1 MLSRVR
7 PGTVLGTM
15 EFGRGPCTAAVAK
28 EMTETF
34 INYDKTYRHLDSAL
48 MYSGGK
54 SETII
59 GDLACLR
66 EQEGVVDTKINPWD
80 NKNFGEES
88 IRSQV
93 EGCLSRLK
101 ASSVEILYLHAP
113 DHKTP
118 LEQTMKTMN
127 DLHQEGKFKQLGLS
141 NYSAWLVSE
150 VVNVCKA
157 NNWVRPT
164 VYQGMY
170 SAITRQVEEELIPCL
185 RYHNI
190 AFYAYSP
197 LGGGILS
204 GKYQFQDQDN
214 KKIPKGRF
222 NGVGWDKV
230 YRDRYWKEEHFVAM
244 EKLKE
249 LLAQHHPGEEI
260 TIPGAAFRWIYNHSL
275 LDGSHGDAV
284 VLGASRMEQL
294 TTNLELS
301 KTEPLHQD
309 VVTFMEEWWKSTKH
323 LCPIYFR

>member
-1 MLSRVR
+1 MPSHSREFLSSEYSVVVPVCRLTMLSRVR

-28 EMTETF
+28 EMTENF
-34 INYDKTYRHLDSAL
+34 LNFDQSYRHLDTAL

-59 GDLACLR
+59 GDMSCLR
-66 EQEGVVDTKINPWD
+66 DKAGFVDTKINPWD

-88 IRSQV
+88 IRAQV

-101 ASSVEILYLHAP
+101 TSSVEILYLHAP

-127 DLHQEGKFKQLGLS
+127 DLYQEGKFKQLGLS

-157 NNWVRPT
+157 NKWVRPT

-170 SAITRQVEEELIPCL
+170 SAITRQVEEELLPCL

-197 LGGGILS
+197 LGGGILT
-204 GKYQFQDQDN
+204 GKYQFQQQDD

-230 YRDRYWKEEHFVAM
+230 YRDRYWKEEHFNAM
-244 EKLKE
+244 ETLK
-249 LLAQHHPGEEI
+249 G
-260 TIPGAAFRWIYNHSL
+260 N
-275 LDGSHGDAV
+275 V
-284 VLGASRMEQL
+284 
-294 TTNLELS
+294 
-301 KTEPLHQD
+301 
-309 VVTFMEEWWKSTKH
+309 
-323 LCPIYFR
+323 